1 MGRPHVGPM
10 LAFRCADRGLIA
22 LRSTSQNVDLDE
34 GKIIMALASTA
45 ALMLMKK
52 KKKDGCFDT
61 AIRWRSWEGLCQPRV
76 AGVVVLFYVFPA
88 TQADQLKFR
97 VYHADV
103 KVAVAFVVL
112 SQCARKNGHPNHVW
126 SRCWVQGFYFLPLKC
141 PPGPPPLHTPH
152 SLNCH
157 KGQLHNIKYHK
168 NPTVVVSAL
177 EHLGEIDH
185 ECRLDKLSAHPDPQ
199 MTHTTTRART
209 YTPESKR
216 KLKGTHTRGEE

>member
-22 LRSTSQNVDLDE
+22 LRSTSQNVHLDE

-52 KKKDGCFDT
+52 RKGWLFWYSNQMEELGGALSATGCRRCCVLLCFPCDT
-61 AIRWRSWEGLCQPRV
+61 SRPIKVSCLSCRRKSGICLCRV
-76 AGVVVLFYVFPA
+76 VTVR
-88 TQADQLKFR
+88 TQN
-97 VYHADV
+97 
-103 KVAVAFVVL
+103 
-112 SQCARKNGHPNHVW
+112 CHPNHVW

-141 PPGPPPLHTPH
+141 PPGPPPLPTPH